1 MHGQVDRCIQYL
13 PDVFLI
19 YIKIIFRIY
28 AFSNINFNY
37 IFKTIIRYII
47 RCLIKSHGFGLSM
60 LLLYYIGMYVAL

>member
-1 MHGQVDRCIQYL
+1 MVRLTGASSTYL
-13 PDVFLI
+13 TSFLSTLKLYFVFTP
-19 YIKIIFRIY
+19 FQ
-28 AFSNINFNY
+28 NINFNY